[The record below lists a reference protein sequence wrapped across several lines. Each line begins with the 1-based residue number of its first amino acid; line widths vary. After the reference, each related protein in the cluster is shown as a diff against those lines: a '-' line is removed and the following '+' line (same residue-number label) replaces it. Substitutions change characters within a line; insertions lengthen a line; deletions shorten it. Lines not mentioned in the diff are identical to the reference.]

1 MDKKNILVVGIGNYL
16 MGDDGLGI
24 HVIKKL
30 QDEKLPDNVELVD
43 GGTKGLNLMN
53 YFENK
58 QLAIIIDAINMEKKP
73 GELIIIEGENVNKF
87 FKIKYSVH
95 EIGLVDL
102 FDSLMLLDMLPEK
115 IFLIGLQPWKIA
127 LQTELSEPLEK
138 NLHLV
143 INKVKE
149 IINA

>member
-58 QLAIIIDAINMEKKP
+58 QLAIIIDAINIEKKP
-73 GELIIIEGENVNKF
+73 GELIIIDGENVNRF

-95 EIGLVDL
+95 EIGIVDL

-115 IFLIGLQPWKIA
+115 IFLIGLQPCKIA